1 MLCVWIGWITMTCS
15 NCRILTGRT
24 IAHTDGKC
32 PQVDSF
38 LCRRCHCR
46 GHLTRNCPEE
56 RYPQWERPTTLE
68 ELISPDLRARYGIQT
83 ITPFQS
89 WHSLK
94 RGEKTDEHD
103 TLVELNTIN
112 EILIPREFKK
122 LSEFAKERGIV
133 VVTQTTKPST
143 EGLVDSIIDWGRERG
158 YRILIQ

>member
-1 MLCVWIGWITMTCS
+1 
-15 NCRILTGRT
+15 
-24 IAHTDGKC
+24 
-32 PQVDSF
+32 
-38 LCRRCHCR
+38 
-46 GHLTRNCPEE
+46 
-56 RYPQWERPTTLE
+56 
-68 ELISPDLRARYGIQT
+68 LRARYGIQT